1 MAAQFLPLMRSEA
14 TLRGLQFLLVT
25 FLYLSVLDYFVIREY
40 YFYHNFSYS

>member
-25 FLYLSVLDYFVIREY
+25 FLYFVLDYFVIREY